1 MARTGRPLAMTA
13 DERKAAIYAAAER
26 LFGERGYEKVTM
38 ADIAAEAGMSKRTLY
53 LMFTDKE
60 ALLKGLIA
68 SSYIWP
74 EGAFQGEDEDRVA
87 ELRLRLRVIA
97 NHVLSERHINLCRL
111 AIGESVGI
119 EGLAG
124 AFLEMGIGRSRESLI
139 QSIARIDKSRL
150 NLDLPPHVLAGMLY
164 GATCA
169 FNLMNALL
177 TGAEPDLAKVY
188 ETIDTVIDRTFKP

>member
-1 MARTGRPLAMTA
+1 MTA
-13 DERKAAIYAAAER
+13 DERKALIYDAAER

-38 ADIAAEAGMSKRTLY
+38 ADVATATGMSKRTLY

-74 EGAFQGEDEDRVA
+74 EGAFQGENGDRVE

-97 NHVLSERHINLCRL
+97 NHVLSARHINLCRL

-124 AFLEMGIGRSRESLI
+124 AFLEMGIGRSRDSLI
-139 QSIARIDKSRL
+139 QSIARIDKSRAR
-150 NLDLPPHVLAGMLY
+150 LDLPPQVIAGMLY

-177 TGAEPDLAKVY
+177 TGARPDLAQVY
-188 ETIDTVIDRTFKP
+188 ETIDAVVDQTFDAR